1 MSACCSA
8 GETRAVAQDSSSLHH
23 SFFSLQTVS
32 LCSVR
37 RAAAAAAAARRRST
51 LPIGREF
58 KDLRDK
64 TAEADG
70 GRIVFAED

>member
-37 RAAAAAAAARRRST
+37 RVAAAAAARRRST